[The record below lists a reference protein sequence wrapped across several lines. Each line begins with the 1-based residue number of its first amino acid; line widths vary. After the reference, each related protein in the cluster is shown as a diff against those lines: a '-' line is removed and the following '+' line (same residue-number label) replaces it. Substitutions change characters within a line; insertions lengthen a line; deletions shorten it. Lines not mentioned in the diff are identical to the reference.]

1 MSIFTPPTDNLYKFM
16 ALSGIVLMVAFIVPL
31 AFFHQTG
38 MEYLAQLRGSKE
50 LQVHEEFTNQ
60 RLETLKLREQQA
72 IDRKKKLQKRL
83 EGMNAGSNSTEVDKL
98 EGLIREANREIES
111 IADSS
116 HDLSLNLALKRAQV
130 NSEET
135 VSFNRRRDS
144 RVAIQVGAIAV
155 LLGFVASLV
164 GFWLWYKKL
173 QRFQDRVVAKE
184 AEDKLAPAAA
194 NKQIEQAP
202 PPANPGNS
210 LEPVK

>member
-50 LQVHEEFTNQ
+50 LQVHEEITNQ
-60 RLETLKLREQQA
+60 PLETLNLREQQA
-72 IDRKKKLQKRL
+72 IDRKKKHQKRL
-83 EGMNAGSNSTEVDKL
+83 EAMNAGSNSTEVDKL

-184 AEDKLAPAAA
+184 AEDKLAPAVA

>member
-1 MSIFTPPTDNLYKFM
+1 
-16 ALSGIVLMVAFIVPL
+16 
-31 AFFHQTG
+31 
-38 MEYLAQLRGSKE
+38 
-50 LQVHEEFTNQ
+50 
-60 RLETLKLREQQA
+60 
-72 IDRKKKLQKRL
+72 
-83 EGMNAGSNSTEVDKL
+83 
-98 EGLIREANREIES
+98 
-111 IADSS
+111 
-116 HDLSLNLALKRAQV
+116 LSLNLALKRAQV

-184 AEDKLAPAAA
+184 AEDKLAPAVA

>member
-1 MSIFTPPTDNLYKFM
+1 
-16 ALSGIVLMVAFIVPL
+16 
-31 AFFHQTG
+31 
-38 MEYLAQLRGSKE
+38 
-50 LQVHEEFTNQ
+50 
-60 RLETLKLREQQA
+60 
-72 IDRKKKLQKRL
+72 
-83 EGMNAGSNSTEVDKL
+83 MNAGSNSTEVDKL

-184 AEDKLAPAAA
+184 AEDKLAPAVA